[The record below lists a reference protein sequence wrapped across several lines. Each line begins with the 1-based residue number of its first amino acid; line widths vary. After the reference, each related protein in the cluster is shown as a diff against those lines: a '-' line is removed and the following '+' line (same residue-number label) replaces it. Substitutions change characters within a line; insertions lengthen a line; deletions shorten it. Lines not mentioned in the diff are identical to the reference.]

1 MEMDVTLA
9 KKETGKRLKEVRIG
23 LELTQEAFAERLEIS
38 VTLYKKM
45 ENGSYNIS
53 VKTLR
58 KLREV
63 AGISIDYIMFGEGQK
78 YEDIWLLL
86 QNAENKTK
94 LKMLLR
100 LLIYFGYDIEECYRE
115 QETEKKYSEL
125 IDKLIDGANKTYT
138 SNE

>member
-9 KKETGKRLKEVRIG
+9 KKETGKRLKEVREG

-58 KLREV
+58 KLKEV
-63 AGISIDYIMFGEGQK
+63 AGISVDHIMFGEGQK

-86 QNAENKTK
+86 QNSENKTK

-115 QETEKKYSEL
+115 QEDEKQYSEL